1 MDAPRVRSSAASRAS
16 FAADAHRPHRV
27 AQQAGHRQAMPRGER
42 WPNECRRRLVVA
54 DERRH
59 GQLLV
64 VDLDYDVGG
73 HEPGR
78 GLEPDPAVA
87 AISDLPPTDEVR
99 RSPPLETEAAEC
111 PPDELPGK
119 ARCVFDSGP
128 GPLLR

>member
-1 MDAPRVRSSAASRAS
+1 
-16 FAADAHRPHRV
+16 
-27 AQQAGHRQAMPRGER
+27 QAGHRQAMPRGER
-42 WPNECRRRLVVA
+42 WPNECRRRPVVA

-64 VDLDYDVGG
+64 VDLEYDVGG

-78 GLEPDPAVA
+78 RPDPAPAVA
-87 AISDLPPTDEVR
+87 ATTDLPPTDVAR
-99 RSPPLETEAAEC
+99 RNPPLEREAAEC

-119 ARCVFDSGP
+119 PRRVFDSGP